1 MIKIQNIYYMLTY
14 VFSCLNEKSY
24 KKMAMEEFEDTLDLL
39 SAILA
44 KGMAQ
49 LIKRGLGRAYVRNE
63 EVLVSPK
70 GKMDLTASI
79 KQQTIRNKKMV
90 CAFDEFSEDIFL
102 NQLIK
107 STALLAVRS
116 KSVHKE
122 RKKALKKVLLVFE
135 SVSEIDLQQVDWKK
149 IQYDKNNTHY
159 KMLIN
164 ICYLIVNKMLQNE
177 KAGNYDMQ
185 HYKDEMILSS
195 LYERFIRA
203 YYQKHY
209 PNLKAS
215 AAKIPWN
222 VSSIDEAM
230 GVLLPEMKTDIT
242 LTDGEKTLI
251 IDAKCYQKS
260 MQYNVLYN
268 KRSFHSH
275 NLYQLF
281 TYVKNKDVDHTGN
294 VAGVLLYAK
303 TDEEVTP
310 DNSCYMDKNKITIT
324 NLDLGGDFEI
334 IRNKLN
340 ELVESFFD
348 ERES

>member
-14 VFSCLNEKSY
+14 IFSCLNEKDY
-24 KKMAMEEFEDTLDLL
+24 KKMAMEEFDDTLDLL

-70 GKMDLTASI
+70 GKMNLTASI
-79 KQQTIRNKKMV
+79 KQQTISNKKMV
-90 CAFDEFSEDIFL
+90 CEFDEFSEDIYL

-107 STALLAVRS
+107 STALLAIRS
-116 KSVHKE
+116 KAVNKE
-122 RKKALKKVLLVFE
+122 RKKALKRVLLVFE
-135 SVSEIDLQQVDWKK
+135 SVREIDLQQVNWKK
-149 IQYDKNNTHY
+149 IQYDKNNVHY

-164 ICYLIVNKMLQNE
+164 ICYLIVNRMLLNE
-177 KAGNYDMQ
+177 KSGSYDMQ
-185 HYKDEMILSS
+185 HYEDEMFLSS

-209 PNLKAS
+209 PKLKAS

-222 VSSIDEAM
+222 VSSVDEM
-230 GVLLPEMKTDIT
+230 VVLLPEMKTDIT

-251 IDAKCYQKS
+251 IDAKFYQKS

-281 TYVKNKDVDHTGN
+281 TYVKNRDIDHTGR

-310 DNSCYMDKNKITIT
+310 DNSYHMDQNQITIT
-324 NLDLGGDFEI
+324 NLNLEGDFEV

-340 ELVESFFD
+340 ELAESFFVK
-348 ERES
+348 